1 LVNVV
6 NLIEL
11 VRSGS
16 PWKLGKMELG

>member
-11 VRSGS
+11 VRSAS